1 MQKIGVVT
9 DSTAGLTKEQARDLG
24 IRIVPLKIVFNKTEE
39 YLDGE
44 LSEVEFMERLA
55 DRSQLV
61 STSAP
66 DPNTFF
72 RTYQELI
79 SHEDVSHIFS
89 IHLSAHLSEGTKNA
103 ALIAQ
108 RMIST
113 SEPDVKIS
121 FWDSEFNSIGTG
133 WQAIK
138 AAQLARKGHCPEQIA
153 TELRDMI
160 GRTVLQVA
168 VDGLWYLHRG
178 GRVSRSVQIG
188 ADILSLKPIFTLRDG
203 VVVSAG
209 RVRKLPRAIKEL
221 VRRSL
226 SLGPLERLAV
236 SSETGDHNGDE
247 LARQLEIAHLV
258 PYVERVPLSAVL
270 AVHTGPKA
278 FGFVALKKGD

>member
-9 DSTAGLTKEQARDLG
+9 DSTAGLTKEQAKDLG
-24 IRIVPLKIVFNKTEE
+24 IRIVPLKIVFNSTEE
-39 YLDGE
+39 CLDGE
-44 LSEVEFMERLA
+44 LSEVEFMRRLA

-89 IHLSAHLSEGTKNA
+89 IHLSAHLSEGTKNS

-133 WQAIK
+133 WQAIE
-138 AAQLARKGHCPEQIA
+138 AAQLAKKGRSPEQIA

-160 GRTVLQVA
+160 RRTALQVV

-188 ADILSLKPIFTLRDG
+188 ADILSLKPIFTLKDG
-203 VVVSAG
+203 VVVSNG
-209 RVRKLPRAIKEL
+209 RVRKLPRAVKEL
-221 VRRSL
+221 VRRNQL
-226 SLGPLERLAV
+226 LGPLERLAV
-236 SSETGDHNGDE
+236 SSEAGNSHGEE
-247 LARQLEIAHLV
+247 LAQQLESANLV
-258 PYVERVPLSAVL
+258 PCVERVPLSAVL
-270 AVHTGPKA
+270 AVHTGPRA
-278 FGFVALKKGD
+278 FGFVALRKKG

>member
-9 DSTAGLTKEQARDLG
+9 DSTAGLTKEQARDLE
-24 IRIVPLKIVFNKTEE
+24 IQIVPLKIVFNTTEE
-39 YLDGE
+39 FLDGE
-44 LSEVEFMERLA
+44 LSEVEFMGRLA

-66 DPNTFF
+66 DPNTFL

-79 SHEDVSHIFS
+79 SREKVSHIFS

-108 RMIST
+108 RVIST
-113 SEPDVKIS
+113 LEPDVKIS

-133 WQAIK
+133 WQAIE
-138 AAQLARKGHCPEQIA
+138 AAQLARKGRLPEQIA

-160 GRTVLQVA
+160 KRTVLQVV

-188 ADILSLKPIFTLRDG
+188 ADILSLKPIFTLKDG
-203 VVVSAG
+203 VVVSNG
-209 RVRKLPRAIKEL
+209 RVRKLPRAVKEL
-221 VRRSL
+221 VRRTQL
-226 SLGPLERLAV
+226 LGPLERLAV
-236 SSETGDHNGDE
+236 SSETGNSHGNE
-247 LARQLEIAHLV
+247 LAQQLEIANLV
-258 PYVERVPLSAVL
+258 PCVERVPLSAVL
-270 AVHTGPKA
+270 AVHTGPRA
-278 FGFVALKKGD
+278 FGFVALRKKG